1 MVPRPLVARIYVMVV
16 SLLSATGGGG
26 VDRSDPDL
34 IISARKFMQD

>member
-16 SLLSATGGGG
+16 SLLSATGGG